1 MRRWEFMTLW
11 CQNLGRVMRVSTR
24 GLGQMMVF
32 ELMWGEEDTHVV
44 RYSVCTSE
52 LGRMEKH
59 FHMG

>member
-1 MRRWEFMTLW
+1 MTLW

-52 LGRMEKH
+52 LGRMEEH